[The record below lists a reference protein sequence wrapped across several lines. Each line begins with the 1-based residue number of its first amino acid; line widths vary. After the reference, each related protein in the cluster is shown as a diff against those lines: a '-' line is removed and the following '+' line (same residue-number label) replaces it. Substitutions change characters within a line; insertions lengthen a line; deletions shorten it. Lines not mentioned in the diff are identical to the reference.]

1 VRFHKIDILHRIGQP
16 SADRMDTPRELNV
29 SLIIPCWHDVEA
41 AEELGRL
48 WSRNALVSEVI
59 IAGVSRHSPSSRAD
73 ESLKFCWADR
83 PGRGLQFNLG
93 ARAASGDVLL
103 FHHVDSQL
111 TEAHLISLHQTMRD
125 PKFVGGA
132 FYRKFDE
139 RHPHLQWAERIE
151 RWHSRT
157 FGTLYGDQSIF
168 VRRSE
173 FVRLG
178 GFAPVPLMEDVEL
191 SRRLRRAGQ
200 IALLDPPMSTSPAR
214 QIAHGAWRTTGRNML
229 FLFLF
234 QLGVSPY
241 LLHSWYYRHIT
252 QRDAKSEPIQYETE
266 TLPTLK

>member
-1 VRFHKIDILHRIGQP
+1 
-16 SADRMDTPRELNV
+16 MDSSREV
-29 SLIIPCWHDVEA
+29 SISLIIPCWHDVEVA
-41 AEELGRL
+41 LELGRL
-48 WSRNALVSEVI
+48 WSRNPLVREVI
-59 IAGVSRHSPSSRAD
+59 IAGVSGHAPSSIIEGR
-73 ESLKFCWADR
+73 LKFCSADR

-111 TEAHLISLHQTMRD
+111 TEAHLLSLHQTMRD

-139 RHPHLQWAERIE
+139 RHPHLQWAEPIE

-168 VRRSE
+168 VRRRD
-173 FVRLG
+173 FIRLG

-191 SRRLRRAGQ
+191 SRRLRRAGP

-234 QLGVSPY
+234 QLGVSPS

-252 QRDAKSEPIQYETE
+252 QRDPKSDPMQYEPE

>member
-1 VRFHKIDILHRIGQP
+1 MNSSGEISI
-16 SADRMDTPRELNV
+16 
-29 SLIIPCWHDVEA
+29 SLIIPCWHDVEIA
-41 AEELGRL
+41 LELGRE
-48 WSRNALVSEVI
+48 WSRNALVREVI
-59 IAGVSRHSPSSRAD
+59 IAGVSRHAPSSL
-73 ESLKFCWADR
+73 EEGKLKFCSADR

-93 ARAASGDVLL
+93 AREASGDVLL

-111 TEAHLISLHQTMRD
+111 SEAHLVSLRQAMRD
-125 PKFVGGA
+125 PKYVGGA

-139 RHPHLQWAERIE
+139 RHPHLQWAEPIE

-168 VRRSE
+168 VRRRD
-173 FVRLG
+173 FIRLG

-191 SRRLRRAGQ
+191 SRRLRRAGPVV
-200 IALLDPPMSTSPAR
+200 LLDPPMSTSPAR
-214 QIAHGAWRTTGRNML
+214 QIAHGAWRTTGRNLL

-241 LLHSWYYRHIT
+241 LLHSWYYRHIS
-252 QRDAKSEPIQYETE
+252 QRSLETDLLPYEPE